1 MKVRRVAEPYAASAF
16 ARRKA
21 ASTARKQVGR
31 GDSAN
36 CPPAVTQEVLS
47 PMHEQRSPEKSG
59 EFARLDGAIL
69 GLLVDKQRH
78 PWTIDEIDREI
89 GSESAHVSAAIHRL
103 DEVGLVHSWDEFV
116 CPTHAA
122 IRCHEVMEPDDA
134 DSAVERDWERLI
146 LLLLLTLDVGTGIS
160 EGLLR
165 AKLRGRDKSNE
176 LPVTDALARLEGAG
190 LVRRSSGEVGA
201 STAAARFDQIMSL

>member
-1 MKVRRVAEPYAASAF
+1 
-16 ARRKA
+16 
-21 ASTARKQVGR
+21 
-31 GDSAN
+31 
-36 CPPAVTQEVLS
+36 
-47 PMHEQRSPEKSG
+47 MHEQRSPEKSE

-78 PWTIDEIDREI
+78 PWTIDEIEREI
-89 GSESAHVSAAIHRL
+89 GSESTNVPPAIHRL
-103 DEVGLVHSWDEFV
+103 DEAGLLHSWDEFV

-122 IRCHEVMEPDDA
+122 IRCHEVMEPDDDA

-146 LLLLLTLDVGTGIS
+146 LLLLFTLDVGTGIS

-165 AKLRGRDKSNE
+165 AKLRARGKSNE

-190 LVRRSSGEVGA
+190 LVCRSGGEVAA
-201 STAAARFDQIMSL
+201 SPAAARFDQIMSL